1 MTINLTCTQVSAL
14 LTFYLNDK
22 LNDQLR
28 QFVSAHLEVCPTC
41 RAKYDAL
48 KDMVTSL
55 KDVHE
60 RMATL
65 TVEEKIPT
73 RSPQQQEL
81 KMNLSAYIDN
91 ELGDEENIKMK
102 KSIISNPKVRGEL
115 EKMYKL
121 EKLLQNS
128 FLRTKN
134 DVKQDFSKFV
144 LKRIDIQE
152 EVYGS
157 DSMARVV
164 ALFIIIFAVL
174 TLSAM
179 IIFWI

>member
-22 LNDQLR
+22 LNDQLK
-28 QFVSAHLEVCPTC
+28 QFVCAHLDVCPTC
-41 RAKYDAL
+41 RAKFEAL
-48 KDMVTSL
+48 KDMVSSL
-55 KDVHE
+55 REVHE
-60 RMATL
+60 KME
-65 TVEEKIPT
+65 TVTAEEKVSAF
-73 RSPQQQEL
+73 SPQYREL

-91 ELGDEENIKMK
+91 ELSDEENIKMK

-115 EKMYKL
+115 EKMYKF

-128 FLRTKN
+128 FSRAKN
-134 DVKQDFSKFV
+134 DARQDFSRYV

-152 EVYGS
+152 EVYGN
-157 DSMARVV
+157 DSFVKVV
-164 ALFIIIFAVL
+164 ALFIIIFTIF

-179 IIFWI
+179 IVFWI